1 MARRRAETRSKGR
14 PGMRRGRNDQVEAWA
29 VLRVNTVVEEELKWH
44 FGKNPLP
51 DFGVDALAEIVAA
64 DDVVTG
70 RLIGIQVKG
79 GKYWFRKRR
88 GDLGW
93 VFESDDNHLAY
104 WFGYSLSVIIVLVN
118 EDRQAFWQAITP
130 QTVTEKG
137 SRFTLVVPAAQ
148 RFDASALDSLLAL
161 ARTHGGLTG
170 SLPEHYAVL
179 PAAAVRP
186 LRRAEG
192 TDHLAAAQLAERLAS
207 GRDLPDMAVGS
218 LVAAQPTWLTR
229 SPAAQDLW
237 LAAGAYAEQHAHLVL
252 AGKAFAEAAQAE
264 GPQAALASAAAGVAL
279 LGSDR
284 AAAREHLLRAREG
297 GQVMTADIG
306 LSALEVPEGQLTP
319 AAIPASVSS
328 ASAEELDKWPN
339 VLSFLANNAGRRGD
353 LDAAVSFCERA
364 VACAGDQ
371 ESALRMELA
380 RFINRRA
387 VSRDMSPRE
396 IRRAVQHAQAVIE
409 DRRRWDGPSAE
420 ALAFVLDTR
429 IPADTAAA
437 LTAAL
442 PTSEGG
448 TAREAESA
456 SADIAYRGA
465 LAAVATGNSAAYQF
479 FMNQLPDGPQRRYVL
494 AAQTLETGQPADQQ
508 IAAWTHVLEF
518 PGDDA
523 IAGQTIAALAGLGQ
537 WPQQAEELH
546 DHGVLPDDG
555 YQLFRAIW
563 QYHAGDPVIGL
574 ARLRALADTSALAAA
589 ELVRLTE
596 QRDGWTAAA
605 TECERQLRKWPT
617 PQLTLRLLDLHGKN
631 GNFSQAEELV
641 RQVVPDPSFP
651 DSVRLDLCDWYAAR
665 KGSEGSLAEAAAFAE
680 QGLAIGDHPGLAW
693 NLVKI
698 LHKAGKITKARQ
710 ALGRYRPEPVSDDET
725 TLWMQLHLGVP
736 LSPGDA
742 RTMIGIAERLPD
754 GDVRDATIGLLV
766 REVIFTRA
774 DPGNPFPAETT
785 DAVTRL
791 REQAENRPGNL
802 LRLTADDDQTLRA
815 ALAVTQPDP
824 VAYQT
829 LVREVHQDRKGQAD
843 LARFTRQPYTAVLLH
858 RPAGIIPAADLRTAL
873 RLAGEKTAAQAIQ
886 DRRCVIDLS
895 SLHLLGLVDDNHR
908 LLIKDAVPDMITAR
922 SAISDAVLTRD
933 KLRALGV
940 STYTAALRAD
950 NSVEKTSLTP
960 VQHAALR
967 DQAAALEAS
976 ASSLEIRT
984 PPAAQDAPADTLAV
998 ARETGLPLW
1007 CDDMALRQQARLR
1020 GIAAFSFLDLITEL
1034 TRHGTTLSNQAVLRR
1049 LAAHY
1054 VVDLPLDADDI
1065 IAIAAD
1071 GDWRPGPAH
1080 TALAR
1085 PAWWQAQDRDWPG
1098 TWQPVAA
1105 EARKHSAVAFLD
1117 ITKAALT
1124 GALNAVTSSY
1134 RTMRYQDLLAVS
1146 LTACHTAGA
1155 IAPLGLLD
1163 YLAGF
1168 VLSAFPGQQLAPRPQ
1183 FVLRAL
1189 ERELAQRSVPH
1200 AYETA
1205 RAILPGIDGE
1215 YT

>member
-1 MARRRAETRSKGR
+1 
-14 PGMRRGRNDQVEAWA
+14 MRRGHNDQAEAWA
-29 VLRVNTVVEEELKWH
+29 VLRVNTVVVEELKWH
-44 FGKNPLP
+44 FGPNPLP

-64 DDVVTG
+64 DNVVTG

-79 GKYWFRKRR
+79 GKSWFRKPR

-93 VFESDDNHLAY
+93 VFESDDDHLAY
-104 WFGYSLSVIIVLVN
+104 WLGYSLPVIVVLVN
-118 EDRQAFWQAITP
+118 ENREGFWQAITP
-130 QTVTEKG
+130 ETVTEKG
-137 SRFTLVVPAAQ
+137 SRFSLMVPSAQ
-148 RFDASALDSLLAL
+148 RFDGSALDSLLAL
-161 ARTHGGLTG
+161 AGQHGGLTG
-170 SLPEHYAVL
+170 SLPEHCAVL

-192 TDHLAAAQLAERLAS
+192 MDHVAAAQLAERLAS
-207 GRDLPDMAVGS
+207 GRDLPDLAVGS

-237 LAAGAYAEQHAHLVL
+237 LAVGAYAEQHAHLAL

-306 LSALEVPEGQLTP
+306 LSMLGVPEGQLNP
-319 AAIPASVSS
+319 AAVPPSVSS

-353 LDAAVSFCERA
+353 LDAAVSFSERA
-364 VACAGDQ
+364 VASAGDQ

-409 DRRRWDGPSAE
+409 DRRRWNGPSAE
-420 ALAFVLDTR
+420 ALAFILDTR
-429 IPADTAAA
+429 IPGDTAAA

-442 PTSEGG
+442 PASEGG
-448 TAREAESA
+448 TARDAESA

-465 LAAVATGNSAAYQF
+465 LAALAVGNSAAYQF

-494 AAQTLETGQPADQQ
+494 AAGTGETGQPAAQQ
-508 IAAWTHVLEF
+508 IAAWAHVLEC

-523 IAGQTIAALAGLGQ
+523 IAVQTIAALAGLGQ

-546 DHGVLPDDG
+546 DHGVLPEDG

-563 QYHAGDPVIGL
+563 RYHSGEPVMGL
-574 ARLRALADTSALAAA
+574 ARLRALADTSALAAI
-589 ELVRLTE
+589 ELVRLIE

-605 TECERQLRKWPT
+605 IECERQLRKWPT

-631 GNFSQAEELV
+631 GNFGQAEALV

-651 DSVRLDLCDWYAAR
+651 DSVRLDLCEWFTAR
-665 KGSEGSLAEAAAFAE
+665 KGSGGSLAEAAAFAE
-680 QGLAIGDHPGLAW
+680 QGLTIGDHPGLAW

-698 LHKAGKITKARQ
+698 LHKDGKIIRARD
-710 ALGRYRPEPVSDDET
+710 ALRRYRPEPVRDDEI

-736 LSPGDA
+736 LPPDDA

-754 GDVRDATIGLLV
+754 GDIRDATIGLLV
-766 REVIFTRA
+766 REVIFTRP
-774 DPGNPFPAETT
+774 DPGSPFPAEIT
-785 DAVTRL
+785 DAVARL
-791 REQAENRPGNL
+791 REQAGSRPGNL
-802 LRLTADDDQTLRA
+802 LRLTADDDQALRD
-815 ALAVTQPDP
+815 ALVVTQPDP
-824 VAYQT
+824 VAYQA

-858 RPAGIIPAADLRTAL
+858 RPAGIIPAADLRAGL
-873 RLAGEKTAAQAIQ
+873 RLAGEKAARQAIH

-895 SLHLLGLVDDNHR
+895 SLHLLGLLDDDR

-940 STYTAALRAD
+940 STYTAALRPD
-950 NSVEKTSLTP
+950 NSIEKTSLTP
-960 VQHAALR
+960 AQHAALR
-967 DQAAALEAS
+967 DQAAALEAT
-976 ASSLEIRT
+976 ASTMEIRT
-984 PPAAQDAPADTLAV
+984 PEAAQNAPADTLAI
-998 ARETGLPLW
+998 ARESGLPLW
-1007 CDDMALRQQARLR
+1007 CDDMALRQQARHR
-1020 GIAAFSFLDLITEL
+1020 GVPAFSLLDLMTEL
-1034 TRHGTTLSNQAVLRR
+1034 TRQGTPLAQQAVYRR

-1054 VVDLPLDADDI
+1054 VVDLPLNADDI
-1065 IAIAAD
+1065 IAIAVG
-1071 GDWRPGPAH
+1071 GDWHPGPAH
-1080 TALAR
+1080 TALTR
-1085 PAWWQAQDRDWPG
+1085 PAWWQAQDTAWPG
-1098 TWQPVAA
+1098 TWLPVAS

-1124 GALNAVTSSY
+1124 GALNSVTSSY
-1134 RTMRYQDLLAVS
+1134 RTMRYQELLVVS
-1146 LTACHTAGA
+1146 LTACHVAGA
-1155 IAPLGLLD
+1155 TAPLGLLD
-1163 YLAGF
+1163 HLAGF
-1168 VLSAFPGQQLAPRPQ
+1168 VLSAFPRHQVAPRSQ
-1183 FVLRAL
+1183 FILSAL
-1189 ERELAQRSVPH
+1189 ERELAQRSVAHPH
-1200 AYETA
+1200 EAA
-1205 RAILPGIDGE
+1205 RVILPGIDGE